1 MIKKVCVFCGSAL
14 GAGDVYLKEAMRLGE
29 ALVAGGYELI
39 YGGSNIGLMR
49 VIADTVMKGGGHVT
63 GVMPHVLAGREILH
77 EGITELRLVDSME
90 ERKRVMGQLA
100 DGFIAMPGGIGTL
113 DELFEA
119 LTWNQLGIVRK
130 PVALLNAD
138 GFYDQLSA
146 FLDHVTAQGF
156 VRPEHRDSLLVD
168 DDPYRLLN
176 RMDGFL
182 PAETLPGWVE
192 ELKRDTEKRHG

>member
-1 MIKKVCVFCGSAL
+1 MKKVCVFCGSAL
-14 GAGDVYLKEAMRLGE
+14 GVGDVYLKDAVNLGK
-29 ALVAGGYELI
+29 ALVAGGYELV

-49 VIADTVMKGGGHVT
+49 VIADTVMRGGGRVT
-63 GVMPHVLAGREILH
+63 GVMPRVLAGREILH
-77 EGITELRLVDSME
+77 QGITELKLVDSME

-119 LTWNQLGIVRK
+119 LTWNQLGIIRK
-130 PVALLNAD
+130 PVALLNTG
-138 GFYDQLSA
+138 GFYNALCR
-146 FLDHVTAQGF
+146 FLDQVTDQGF
-156 VRPEHRDSLLVD
+156 IRNEHRASLLVE
-168 DDPYRLLN
+168 DDPQKLLKM
-176 RMDGFL
+176 MDGFL